1 MNNNNEHDVSN
12 DNNEHGES
20 NDNTKSFYV
29 YCLLS
34 TANTTYIG
42 ATIDL
47 DRRLRQH
54 NKEIKGGAKLTSIQV
69 NKGHSWSRICYV
81 SGFPTWNA
89 ALQFEWRWKNLS
101 RKKIYAKHSSLHKRI
116 HALHELVNL
125 DKSTTNALP
134 FNEWTL
140 PLHINYYQDYLLKKD
155 NNTNCNFY
163 ELYTH
168 ITQSTQYLHEISDI
182 I

>member
-1 MNNNNEHDVSN
+1 MNETIDQLTHNNKCNDFDIKNN
-12 DNNEHGES
+12 DNNEQGES
-20 NDNTKSFYV
+20 NDNNKSFYV

-81 SGFPTWNA
+81 S
-89 ALQFEWRWKNLS
+89 
-101 RKKIYAKHSSLHKRI
+101 
-116 HALHELVNL
+116 
-125 DKSTTNALP
+125 
-134 FNEWTL
+134 
-140 PLHINYYQDYLLKKD
+140 
-155 NNTNCNFY
+155 
-163 ELYTH
+163 
-168 ITQSTQYLHEISDI
+168 
-182 I
+182 